1 MLRVALGSRNKI
13 NIDLLLLWVYNK
25 GVVLHPLQAG
35 GYGGRSMRVVPGVGI
50 LRRSVWTALLAV
62 MTLGLCAWGQN
73 LTTGALSGVI
83 KDASGAA
90 IPGAKVTATNLARGS
105 VHATETQINGSYL
118 IPLLEP
124 GQYSITIEKTGFQT
138 AKQAG
143 IGVSVSATGTMN
155 FTLQVGA
162 SSQTVEVTGEP
173 PLINPQNANTATTLD
188 AKAIENLPNPGGDI
202 TMLAQVSPG
211 ASMMVH
217 GGGGT
222 AGLAFNGIQG
232 NAVNYTFD
240 GMDDNDP
247 FNNDNNSGP
256 SNMLLGQNAVAEM
269 TVNTNSYSVDQGRMA
284 AGQINYLSK
293 SGSNDWHGNASWQWN
308 GRSLNA
314 YDYFV
319 KAQPLAAG
327 QTIAPKPFDNVNNWT
342 GSVGGKIIKNKL
354 FFFVDSEGTRID
366 LPHVANFTA
375 PSQSYITYAEQQIT
389 QGGFDTDISTG
400 SGTTYRQLP
409 AEPAEA
415 AFQKAMFGLYGDTSI
430 GTHGNVQINQ
440 NTGSLFGCNLD
451 PSFVTGGNPL
461 GIDPSYNPQLM
472 PTGNAGSKSPGTN
485 PIPTADT
492 GCEVKGI
499 LTTSAKTPETLT
511 SFRVDYTLNA
521 SNTIWGKYSDDQ
533 GTQTTG
539 ISAINPV
546 FNENSFQ
553 PDHQGVLDWTHIF
566 TPTLTNDASTGF
578 LWYSAIF
585 DFNTPAAE
593 HAAIGGL
600 GSVGF
605 PFTGVGSTSFPQG
618 RNVTQYEAIDN
629 LTWTHGN
636 HSFKFGENFRREL
649 VNDHDFAEDFAS
661 DTAANWSEL
670 DFAAA
675 SSAGQRF
682 PISPVEQFKDFS
694 LDLYAGDTWQVT
706 PTLTL
711 TLGLRATNNSNPV
724 DSKPLIANFSDW
736 TVFGHGAGY
745 LNTAPNSAFQ
755 AQSLLWSSVPL
766 EIWQPRFA
774 LAYQPHPNTLIKAGW
789 GMFGQVATTSAAET
803 LARNPPFL
811 PSFTGGFGTGNVGG
825 IGSAAGCGINSAST
839 GQCGYLFDPSQAGSA
854 VAAAAAANSVFQANF
869 AGGAL
874 SCASPASLGPT
885 QCVPPASI
893 SALPASGL
901 KAPMVYNYSLTVQ
914 QQMGRNSSF
923 SVGYVGTRSQHNSYT
938 VGENGYQSVCNGCFA
953 PYQFSSTGNAGAPD
967 PRFLGYSQTR
977 YDGYGRYDSMQ
988 AGWIQRLSHGITLN
1002 LNYTLSHCLT
1012 TGTPYSDA
1020 AGVATSLSNTYATC
1034 SDDITHVVNAAYT
1047 YTLPFHSS
1055 NSLLGNIVNG
1065 WMITGSTFSQG
1076 GQPVFIGA
1084 GGSSSF
1090 NSNLVQTSG
1099 PVHGKL
1105 VPGNDPYA
1113 KGDWLNVNSFNGKTV
1128 FSGTQTGAYQWFNP
1142 AAFAPIWDSTS
1153 HQCFNPATGSES
1165 KTPADCQFTGSND
1178 AFWRGPGFQWT
1189 NFDVSKSFQLTER
1202 VNMRL
1207 DFQGYNVFNH
1217 PNFSNPSISAPAC
1230 YGPSFNTTTGKGSCT
1245 GGGSFSQ
1252 LAGFGEITS
1261 MASPNNGLLGDSNGG
1276 DSAPR
1281 MLAFQAKII
1290 F

>member
-1 MLRVALGSRNKI
+1 MALG
-13 NIDLLLLWVYNK
+13 V
-25 GVVLHPLQAG
+25 
-35 GYGGRSMRVVPGVGI
+35 
-50 LRRSVWTALLAV
+50 
-62 MTLGLCAWGQN
+62 CAWGQN

-105 VHATETQINGSYL
+105 THATETQLNGSYL

-202 TMLAQVSPG
+202 TMLAQISPG

-222 AGLAFNGIQG
+222 AGLAINGIQG

-314 YDYFV
+314 YDFFV

-342 GSVGGKIIKNKL
+342 GSVGHSIIKNKL

-375 PSQSYITYAEQQIT
+375 PSQAYENYAKT
-389 QGGFDTDISTG
+389 QLALGGFDTDISAG
-400 SGTTYRQLP
+400 SGSTYRQLP
-409 AEPAEA
+409 AAPQEA
-415 AFQKAMFGLYGDTSI
+415 AFQAAMFKLYGDTSI

-440 NTGSLFGCNLD
+440 NLNPLFGCPIMANGAVD
-451 PSFVTGGNPL
+451 PT
-461 GIDPSYNPQLM
+461 YNPQLM

-485 PIPTADT
+485 PIPTANT
-492 GCEVKGI
+492 GCEVQGI

-511 SFRVDYTLNA
+511 SFRVDYNINA
-521 SNTIWGKYSDDQ
+521 GNTVWGKYSDDQ

-585 DFNTPAAE
+585 DFATPAAE
-593 HAAIGGL
+593 HAAIAGL
-600 GSVGF
+600 GSVGM

-618 RNVTQYEAIDN
+618 RNVTQYQAIDN
-629 LTWTHGN
+629 LTWTRGN

-649 VNDHDFAEDFAS
+649 VNDHGFAENFAS
-661 DTAANWSEL
+661 SNVSNWSEL
-670 DFAAA
+670 AYGAAA
-675 SSAGQRF
+675 SATQRY
-682 PISPVEQFKDFS
+682 PITTVEQFKDFS
-694 LDLYAGDTWQVT
+694 LDLYAGDTWQMS

-711 TLGLRATNNSNPV
+711 TYGLRATHNSNPY
-724 DSKPLIANFSDW
+724 DREPFIGNFSDW

-745 LNTAPNSAFQ
+745 VNTAPLSTFRAQHLLWNSVGFQ
-755 AQSLLWSSVPL
+755 A
-766 EIWQPRFA
+766 WQPRFA
-774 LAYQPHPNTLIKAGW
+774 LAYQPHPNTLIKAGF
-789 GMFGQVATTSAAET
+789 GMFGQVASTSSADT
-803 LARNPPFL
+803 LARNPPFN
-811 PSFTGGFGTGNVGG
+811 PSFTGGFGAGNVGSVG
-825 IGSAAGCGINSAST
+825 AAAGCGLNAAST
-839 GQCGYLFDPSQAGSA
+839 GQCGYLWDPTQAGSA
-854 VAAAAAANSVFQANF
+854 VAAAAAANAIFQANF

-874 SCASPASLGPT
+874 SCASPNSPGPT
-885 QCVPPASI
+885 ACVPQASI

-901 KAPMVYNYSLTVQ
+901 NAPMVYNYSLTVQ
-914 QQMGRNSSF
+914 QQMGRNTSF
-923 SVGYVGTRSQHNSYT
+923 NVGYVGTRSQHNSYT
-938 VGENGYQSVCNGCFA
+938 VAENGFQTICNGCFA
-953 PYQFSSTGNAGAPD
+953 PFTFSSNGSLGAPD
-967 PRFLGYSQTR
+967 PRFLGYNQTR

-988 AGWIQRLSHGITLN
+988 AGWIQRLTHGVTLN
-1002 LNYTLSHCLT
+1002 VNYTLSHCLT
-1012 TGTPYSDA
+1012 TGTPYFDGPGL
-1020 AGVATSLSNTYATC
+1020 AGSLSNTYATC
-1034 SDDITHVVNAAYT
+1034 GDDITHVLNAAYT
-1047 YTLPFHSS
+1047 YTLPFRST
-1055 NSLLGNIVNG
+1055 NAILGKIVNG
-1065 WMITGSTFSQG
+1065 WQVSGSTFSQG
-1076 GQPVFIGA
+1076 GQPVFIGTS
-1084 GGSSSF
+1084 GGSSFS
-1090 NSNLVQTSG
+1090 SHLLQSSG
-1099 PVHGKL
+1099 PVHGFL
-1105 VPGNDPYA
+1105 IPGMAPYA
-1113 KGDWLNVNSFNGKTV
+1113 KNQFLSTTKTDV
-1128 FSGTQTGAYQWFNP
+1128 VQWFNP
-1142 AAFAPIWDSTS
+1142 FALAGIYDSTTKKCYS
-1153 HQCFNPATGSES
+1153 YATNSEGNDPAH
-1165 KTPADCQFTGSND
+1165 CQFVGNNST
-1178 AFWRGPGFQWT
+1178 FLRGPGFQWT
-1189 NFDVSKSFQLTER
+1189 NLDVAKSFQMTEK
-1202 VNMRL
+1202 VTL
-1207 DFQGYNVFNH
+1207 KLEFQGYNVFNH
-1217 PNFSNPSISAPAC
+1217 PNFSNPSA
-1230 YGPSFNTTTGKGSCT
+1230 T
-1245 GGGSFSQ
+1245 GGSFLSPTT
-1252 LAGFGEITS
+1252 LSNVGTIGS
-1261 MASPNNGLLGDSNGG
+1261 MASPNNGLLGDGNGG

-1281 MLAFQAKII
+1281 MVAFQARIN